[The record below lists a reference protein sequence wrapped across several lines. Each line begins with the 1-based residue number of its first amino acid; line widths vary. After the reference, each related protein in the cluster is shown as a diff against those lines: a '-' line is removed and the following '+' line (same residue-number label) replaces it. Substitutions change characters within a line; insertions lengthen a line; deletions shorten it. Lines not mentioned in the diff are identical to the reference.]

1 MKKITSLLLAI
12 GIVCTITSMSF
23 ASNFTSD
30 KLVVGSSGQISTQG
44 LAFGTDSGIA
54 LSEQSL
60 LSPSKQYKFEIMT
73 IKDGQKV
80 GITQEELEGYNFY
93 LEAIK
98 GKDSVEKITVEKI
111 ENQYFLILSAKVK
124 ESLQEELVEY
134 NLKFINPE
142 TAQMKFKANIK
153 FKVGYQIADD
163 KVVNSID
170 KNDTIY
176 VNINKPLFTAQQVQT
191 ISNKQDREPVTI
203 TNTIWEY
210 KVDLT
215 GTQAINMSYHD
226 KENPQLVQQ
235 FNDRPLKFLNF
246 EGRPEFFQKGEFK
259 ITLSDSE
266 METFNQRYFVYDNKD
281 GKLVR
286 VPSVTYDHANK
297 TLYFPTRTLG
307 NYVITN
313 KEIESG
319 TLVNTGTIN
328 NTTSNVVQ
336 IGNDQNIVFDET
348 KQPAQTGGGHGYAIW
363 ILVSLCSIAPYTIKK
378 QK

>member
-12 GIVCTITSMSF
+12 GMVCIITSISF

-80 GITQEELEGYNFY
+80 GITQEDLEGYNFY

-98 GKDSVEKITVEKI
+98 GKDSIEKITVEKI

-124 ESLQEELVEY
+124 GSLEEELVEY

-153 FKVGYQIADD
+153 FKVGYQIADH

-176 VNINKPLFTAQQVQT
+176 VNINKPLFTAQQIQT

-246 EGRPEFFQKGEFK
+246 EGRPEFSQKGEFK

-266 METFNQRYFVYDNKD
+266 MDTFNQRYFVYDNKD

-297 TLYFPTRTLG
+297 TLYFPTRKLG

-319 TLVNTGTIN
+319 TLVNTGTIS
-328 NTTSNVVQ
+328 NTTSNIVQ
-336 IGNDQNIVFDET
+336 IGNEQNIVFDET
-348 KQPAQTGGGHGYAIW
+348 KQPAQTGGAQGYAIW
-363 ILVSLCSIAPYTIKK
+363 ILASLCSVASYTIKK